1 MTKPFEGVR
10 VIDFTQVYAGPFA
23 SYQLALHGADVVKV
37 ERPGGEEFRFSA
49 HAPEWSERLMGPMWL
64 AVNANKRN
72 IALDLK
78 KPEAVEIVKRL
89 VKDADIVMEN
99 YRPGVMDRLGIGYDA
114 LTKVNPTL
122 IYCAISGFGQE
133 GPEKNTPAYDGR
145 IQATSGIMSI
155 TGHAETGPTRAG
167 FAVCDAIGGMT
178 GAFAISSALFQR
190 TRTGKPQFIDVSML
204 DAALTFLSPAVCEYT
219 VGGIEQAQMG
229 NQAVSRK
236 ATADLFRV
244 KGGYMLLAVN
254 SEGQFRALIKEIGRE
269 DILDDPRFLD
279 WNTRRENAEA
289 LREIVQEKLLEED
302 VDTWQKRL
310 NKVSA
315 PAAKIWRIDEVV
327 DHPQLAHRDVMQT
340 IETSHGDMRLVGPG
354 FKLAHGGGE
363 VSRAPALP
371 GEHNNEVLEDAGYT
385 AAEIDTMLK
394 EGVFG

>member
-1 MTKPFEGVR
+1 
-10 VIDFTQVYAGPFA
+10 
-23 SYQLALHGADVVKV
+23 
-37 ERPGGEEFRFSA
+37 
-49 HAPEWSERLMGPMWL
+49 
-64 AVNANKRN
+64 
-72 IALDLK
+72 
-78 KPEAVEIVKRL
+78 
-89 VKDADIVMEN
+89 
-99 YRPGVMDRLGIGYDA
+99 
-114 LTKVNPTL
+114 
-122 IYCAISGFGQE
+122 
-133 GPEKNTPAYDGR
+133 
-145 IQATSGIMSI
+145 
-155 TGHAETGPTRAG
+155 
-167 FAVCDAIGGMT
+167 
-178 GAFAISSALFQR
+178 
-190 TRTGKPQFIDVSML
+190 
-204 DAALTFLSPAVCEYT
+204 
-219 VGGIEQAQMG
+219 MG

-310 NKVSA
+310 DTVSA

-363 VSRAPALP
+363 VSGTGSAGRAQ
-371 GEHNNEVLEDAGYT
+371 
-385 AAEIDTMLK
+385 
-394 EGVFG
+394 